1 VGQQSRLCHE
11 PCRTGSFSQKN
22 ETIDACAAHGLPSS
36 RSVLR
41 SRSVSIIS
49 ATSIFFPI
57 NRRHVVCVVAL
68 ETKNFTFTGCFCP
81 MRQDRREACRS
92 FGANS
97 RSDKSRA
104 LEKQEDRGLFPPT
117 SDDRSIRFERD
128 VTSRPCPALA
138 TFMMSCRCTCLPL
151 VET

>member
-1 VGQQSRLCHE
+1 MSPAEPAHSPRRTRLSTPARLTVCLHLDQSCDLDQSPSSAPPASSSPSTGDTWSVSWPWKR
-11 PCRTGSFSQKN
+11 RT
-22 ETIDACAAHGLPSS
+22 LPSLDA
-36 RSVLR
+36 SVR
-41 SRSVSIIS
+41 C
-49 ATSIFFPI
+49 AT
-57 NRRHVVCVVAL
+57 
-68 ETKNFTFTGCFCP
+68 TGARP
-81 MRQDRREACRS
+81 AAAR
-92 FGANS
+92 GANS